1 MNKKKVI
8 MSLLLITM
16 LISLLLLMINL
27 SIDNFLNDRQSTYV
41 SIILLLSSVGTY
53 FEKKR
58 ECKWY

>member
-53 FEKKR
+53 FEKKER
-58 ECKWY
+58 M

>member
-1 MNKKKVI
+1 

-53 FEKKR
+53 FEKKER
-58 ECKWY
+58 M

>member
-41 SIILLLSSVGTY
+41 SIILLLSSVGT
-53 FEKKR
+53 
-58 ECKWY
+58 

>member
-58 ECKWY
+58 ECK